1 MVRQGRENELLH
13 LASFNFPT
21 LLRAENR
28 SIDFWILWWNSL
40 LNFGKKLF
48 ISNCITSIVE
58 MIYFSLMIYI
68 RRARSATKEAFNLII
83 PLEIIFARNFR
94 AAVQVSVN

>member
-1 MVRQGRENELLH
+1 MVRQGRET
-13 LASFNFPT
+13 SFSILPRLTFPHFCE
-21 LLRAENR
+21 RKIDR
-28 SIDFWILWWNSL
+28 SIFGYRWNSL
-40 LNFGKKLF
+40 LNFGKKF

-58 MIYFSLMIYI
+58 MIYFNLMIYI

>member
-1 MVRQGRENELLH
+1 
-13 LASFNFPT
+13 
-21 LLRAENR
+21 
-28 SIDFWILWWNSL
+28 
-40 LNFGKKLF
+40 
-48 ISNCITSIVE
+48 